1 MPKFLFGNITQS
13 HNSKF
18 KHTFCQNDGA
28 HHRHRTVYLW
38 LVPARDF
45 SYLSQDIF
53 SSTLSPETNPNPI
66 KRNPFHINPLTSLF
80 SQTHF
85 THQYPATPKPSSTT
99 TNGKPKNPQPQPP
112 SKNPQTKTHK
122 NPQTQKTQTQTQ
134 ESLDQNPKSLK

>member
-99 TNGKPKNPQPQPP
+99 TKEKPKNPQPQPP
-112 SKNPQTKTHK
+112 PPTALNITITSTKKPTKTHK
-122 NPQTQKTQTQTQ
+122 HRKPKPKPKPKNP
-134 ESLDQNPKSLK
+134 